1 MNRTSLEENI
11 IKNNATE
18 VAEAFVY
25 QFLVALD
32 YCFKLKEGETLYF
45 ECYGDV
51 SISKEEQIEVKKYKK
66 PLTNYSEN
74 FWKTLVNWLDKNFEN
89 NHYKK
94 LLLLTTQNISSYS
107 KLTNW
112 NTLNAEQKLKRIE
125 ELIKNY
131 HQRKRKSTRLLKYFE
146 IIIKIDKNIL
156 KNVLEKFEILDKK
169 PETSTLFKQISEI
182 WGKGVENNR
191 KVDFINDLLGF
202 LIKHLQNNDNK
213 KWSISYEGFN
223 KKVSERTQLYVP
235 NSYIFPNIIVNEV
248 NVEEFREKKFVR
260 KIGEIKLEN
269 EISPAICDFLRAIK
283 FYTDELRYYNIPKE
297 SVKVFQKDVE
307 EQYLSKR
314 RQYINKF
321 QFNKNVMKISQEF
334 YYDVINSPCVFG
346 FPNFTAT
353 PNYIRNGTL
362 HQITDET
369 DEYRWLIAND

>member
-156 KNVLEKFEILDKK
+156 KNVLEKFEILDKNLK
-169 PETSTLFKQISEI
+169 L
-182 WGKGVENNR
+182 V
-191 KVDFINDLLGF
+191 LYL
-202 LIKHLQNNDNK
+202 NK
-213 KWSISYEGFN
+213 LVK
-223 KKVSERTQLYVP
+223 
-235 NSYIFPNIIVNEV
+235 
-248 NVEEFREKKFVR
+248 FREK
-260 KIGEIKLEN
+260 E
-269 EISPAICDFLRAIK
+269 
-283 FYTDELRYYNIPKE
+283 
-297 SVKVFQKDVE
+297 
-307 EQYLSKR
+307 
-314 RQYINKF
+314 
-321 QFNKNVMKISQEF
+321 
-334 YYDVINSPCVFG
+334 
-346 FPNFTAT
+346 
-353 PNYIRNGTL
+353 
-362 HQITDET
+362 
-369 DEYRWLIAND
+369 